1 MKINALNFGFASAI
15 TTAIAWVICYSFVW
29 AMPGTAK
36 NVTGQMMHMDMD
48 QIGWTLSSTGFVL
61 GLVAWSVV
69 VGIFATLLA
78 TIYNLFTR
86 S

>member
-1 MKINALNFGFASAI
+1 
-15 TTAIAWVICYSFVW
+15 
-29 AMPGTAK
+29 MPGLAK
-36 NVTGQMMHMDMD
+36 NVTGQMMHMDMG
-48 QIGWTLSSTGFVL
+48 QIGWTLTATGFVW

-69 VGIFATLLA
+69 VGIFAWLLA